1 MICVSLNCSVEF
13 EQNRKTHLHCSK
25 QCRER
30 DTRRAAFKPTKQCA
44 WCPERFIPTRAVSR
58 YCSTRCKSLMATKR
72 TRVQYQA
79 IHGIQCALGTC
90 RERFQSQHITQKY
103 CTRKCKEVAQNR
115 RRSNDLAERRRLES
129 LNPACSIRLAYL
141 LDCQLRDVR
150 SQPAAE
156 HGRMFS
162 EPLRKAAA

>member
-1 MICVSLNCSVEF
+1 MICVSLNCTEQF
-13 EQNRKTHLHCSK
+13 EQNRKTHLYCTK

-30 DTRRAAFKPTKQCA
+30 DTRRTAFKPTKPCA
-44 WCPERFIPTRAVSR
+44 WCSERFIPTRAVSR

-72 TRVQYQA
+72 
-79 IHGIQCALGTC
+79 TC

>member
-1 MICVSLNCSVEF
+1 MICVSLNCTEQF
-13 EQNRKTHLHCSK
+13 EQNRNTHLHCTK

-30 DTRRAAFKPTKQCA
+30 DTRRTAFK
-44 WCPERFIPTRAVSR
+44 R
-58 YCSTRCKSLMATKR
+58 
-72 TRVQYQA
+72 
-79 IHGIQCALGTC
+79 
-90 RERFQSQHITQKY
+90 ITQKY